1 MNWIKIEGKDT
12 LPQQSQSVIAW
23 DGEVWLE
30 CMFDGE
36 DFFISYYDGYGEY
49 FHERISVTH
58 WMNPLPPVD

>member
-1 MNWIKIEGKDT
+1 MNWIKITGKDT

-36 DFFISYYDGYGEY
+36 DFFISYYDGCGEY

-58 WMNPLPPVD
+58 WMNPLPPIE

>member
-12 LPQQSQSVIAW
+12 LPTQRQSVIAW

-30 CMFDGE
+30 CMFDGKG
-36 DFFISYYDGYGEY
+36 FFISYCDEDEGYVRE
-49 FHERISVTH
+49 HISVTH

>member
-1 MNWIKIEGKDT
+1 MNWIKIEGKET

-36 DFFISYYDGYGEY
+36 HFFISYYDEY
-49 FHERISVTH
+49 EEDFHEHISATH
-58 WMNPLPPVD
+58 WMNPLPPTD